1 MALQVILAPVGST
14 GDVFPLVAIA
24 LRLKQRGHRIVMI
37 ASGSYRALLDAAGL
51 EMIQTLDANAEA
63 AAFDHPNFWRP
74 TRGMRR
80 ITERIILPSA
90 RPQIAAIE
98 SRFERGNTVVVGST
112 FAFGAR
118 IATEKL
124 GAPMVSVHLAPA
136 AMRSLYDT
144 PTVANIP
151 AFPRL
156 PRSTKRLLY
165 WYFDRFEFDRVMCPG
180 LNEIRR
186 EVGLLPVARPLHEW
200 MHSPARVIGLFPSW
214 FAAPSPDWPAQVRL
228 TGFAFYDGPSS
239 REIPGELR
247 RFIDDRDPPLVFTAG
262 TAMSHGE
269 VFFRAAV
276 EACARLGVRGVLI
289 SGMTRQIPTGLPPT
303 VRAFAYA
310 PFGELLPRARALVHH
325 GGIGTAAQALR
336 AGIAQVVVPMAYDQP
351 DNAVRLERLGVAS
364 TLSQRRLD
372 GTHLAASLREL
383 LARSDLATKLSEVA
397 RRFEHDTSLDET
409 CRLIE
414 EAAKLEVSAGAGN
427 TALARTVAR

>member
-24 LRLKQRGHRIVMI
+24 LRLKQRGHRVVMV
-37 ASGSYRALLDAAGL
+37 ASGSYRSVLDAAGL
-51 EMIQTLDANAEA
+51 EMIQTLEASTEA

-98 SRFERGNTVVVGST
+98 SRLEPGNTVVVGST
-112 FAFGAR
+112 LAFGAR
-118 IATEKL
+118 IAGEKL
-124 GAPMVSVHLAPA
+124 GVPMVSIHLAPA
-136 AMRSLYDT
+136 ALRSLYDT

-151 AFPRL
+151 GFPRF

-186 EVGLLPVARPLHEW
+186 EVGLPPVARPLHEW
-200 MHSPARVIGLFPSW
+200 MHSPTRVIGLFPTW
-214 FAAPSPDWPAQVRL
+214 FAAPSPDWPTQVRL

-239 REIPGELR
+239 REPSPEMH
-247 RFIDDRDPPLVFTAG
+247 RFIDEGERPVVFTAG

-269 VFFRAAV
+269 LFFRAAV
-276 EACARLGVRGVLI
+276 EACVRLGVRGILI
-289 SGMTRQIPTGLPPT
+289 SSVAKQIPAELPPT
-303 VRAFAYA
+303 VRAFGYA
-310 PFGELLPRARALVHH
+310 PFAELLPRASALVHH

-336 AGIAQVVVPMAYDQP
+336 AGVAQVVVPMAYDQP
-351 DNAVRLERLGVAS
+351 DNATRLERLGVAS
-364 TLSQRRLD
+364 TLPQRRLD
-372 GTHLAASLREL
+372 GIHLAATLSKL
-383 LARSDLATKLSEVA
+383 LARPDLAQRVDEA
-397 RRFEHDTSLDET
+397 AHRFDHDASLDET

-414 EAAKLEVSAGAGN
+414 EAATIDVPAGAEN
-427 TALARTVAR
+427 PYRARAAVR